1 MMTFFHNKRVVVTG
15 ATRGIGKTIA
25 QSFLDSGA
33 TVIGIYAGNREAAEK
48 FLSEAS
54 SKNQNLSLYQC
65 DISQKESVKSFFEA
79 IANRFQT
86 IDILINNAG
95 VRRDAIVALMK
106 EEEWQQVIDINL
118 TGTFL
123 MSKHAVPLMMQ
134 QKFGRIINITS
145 PMSYLGFAGQA
156 NYAASKA
163 GQIGLTKS
171 LSKETAKKKITVNCV
186 SPGFIGTDLIDDL
199 SAEQL
204 AAYKKLIPMK
214 RFGTPQD
221 VANAVMFLAGDQASY
236 ITGAVLEITGG
247 L

>member
-1 MMTFFHNKRVVVTG
+1 MNFFENKKVVITG

-25 QSFLDSGA
+25 RSFLDRGA
-33 TVIGIYAGNREAAEK
+33 IVIGLYAGNRDAAEQFLAEAAT
-48 FLSEAS
+48 
-54 SKNQNLSLYQC
+54 NNHDLSLYQC
-65 DISQKESVKSFFEA
+65 DISNKEEVKLFFDA
-79 IANRFQT
+79 IEQRFQS

-95 VRRDAIVALMK
+95 IRKDAIVALMK
-106 EEEWQQVIDINL
+106 EDEWQDVIDINL

-123 MSKHAVPLMMQ
+123 MSRRAVPLMMQ

-186 SPGFIGTDLIDDL
+186 SPGFIATDLINDL
-199 SAEQL
+199 PQEQL
-204 AAYKKLIPMK
+204 SAYKKLIPMK
-214 RFGTPQD
+214 RFGSSDD
-221 VANAVMFLAGDQASY
+221 VAETVLFLASDKASY
-236 ITGAVLEITGG
+236 ITGAVIEITGG

>member
-1 MMTFFHNKRVVVTG
+1 MTFFQNKKVIVTG
-15 ATRGIGKTIA
+15 ATRGIGKTVA

-33 TVIGIYAGNREAAEK
+33 TVIGIYAGNRKAAES

-54 SKNQNLSLYQC
+54 AKDQNLSLYQC
-65 DISQKESVKSFFEA
+65 DISNKDQVRSFYDA
-79 IANRFQT
+79 IEQRFQS
-86 IDILINNAG
+86 IDILVNNAG
-95 VRRDAIVALMK
+95 IRKDAIVALMK

-123 MSKHAVPLMMQ
+123 MSKYAVPLMMQ
-134 QKFGRIINITS
+134 QKFGRIINVTS
-145 PMSYLGFAGQA
+145 PMAYLGFAGQA
-156 NYAASKA
+156 NYSASKA

-186 SPGFIGTDLIDDL
+186 SPGFIETDLINDL
-199 SAEQL
+199 SDEQL
-204 AAYKKLIPMK
+204 TAYKKLIPMK
-214 RFGTPQD
+214 RFGTPKD
-221 VANAVMFLAGDQASY
+221 VAEAIMFLASDRASY

>member
-1 MMTFFHNKRVVVTG
+1 MTFFQGKKVIITG
-15 ATRGIGKTIA
+15 ATRGIGRSIA
-25 QSFLDSGA
+25 QSFLDLGA
-33 TVIGIYAGNREAAEK
+33 TVIGVYAGNQEAAET
-48 FLSEAS
+48 FLSEAAT
-54 SKNQNLSLYQC
+54 KGQDLSLYQC
-65 DISQKESVKSFFEA
+65 DISNKEQVKSFYNA
-79 IANRFQT
+79 IAERFQSV
-86 IDILINNAG
+86 DILINNAG
-95 VRRDAIVALMK
+95 IRKDAIVALMK
-106 EEEWQQVIDINL
+106 EEHWQQVIDINL

-186 SPGFIGTDLIDDL
+186 SPGFIATDLINDL
-199 SAEQL
+199 SSEQL

-221 VANAVMFLAGDQASY
+221 VADAVMFLASDKASY
-236 ITGAVLEITGG
+236 ITGAVLELTGG